1 MPKYADPAVFPVTA
15 PAATDNVMTRTA
27 AGTDGN
33 FALGNLA
40 GLAPLA
46 IANDQAP
53 FFSGGAWGAYSLTAA
68 GRALS
73 GVAGTA
79 NTFPYFSAANVVTLA
94 SVGTTGLASLAA
106 ANQAAGR
113 NAIQAAG
120 VVGDE
125 AIAGN
130 KTYTGTSTFTGA
142 VVGAVQMD
150 THGINH
156 TVDNWIKI
164 ANMPW
169 PGPSVSALA
178 LTASSGNLTNT
189 RFGVD
194 TINVSAKGYDASTV
208 LSQAVVD
215 NMVSHIRSVDGTI
228 LLPISIGVT
237 LSMSGGVS
245 TGIDVWIRSPAY
257 TRGMYILPM
266 IVSNAVYNGR
276 SIPANTVST
285 APAGILYATPKVK
298 PETTSSSYRPVVS
311 NVQSLGESSRLWT
324 QVFATNPTISTSD
337 ARLKTD
343 PRQLRDAE
351 FKAASAIARLPAVW
365 RWLSR
370 VHGDENCEPE
380 GKEAR
385 KHFGPTVQAAIAVM
399 EANGLDPFAH
409 SFICYDEWEALPE
422 QWHEWEAQ
430 EAVLDDDGNVVTP
443 AVEAGRELVQEARE
457 AGDRYSFRKE
467 ELLCFIVRA
476 LAQEIDGLSAR
487 VAALEAGRN
496 P

>member
-79 NTFPYFSAANVVTLA
+79 NTFPYFSAANVVTLGA
-94 SVGTTGLASLAA
+94 VTATGLSVLSAASQAA
-106 ANQAAGR
+106 AR
-113 NAIQAAG
+113 TAIQA
-120 VVGDE
+120 VGTVGNE
-125 AIAGN
+125 SIAGA
-130 KTYTGTSTFTGA
+130 KTCTTAWRWDIGTFGSIQFANPLDQIGFIFRFGDPAGGDASMYRSDFRFSQGQMNLFVNAVAGTSAGTQGLQVTTTT
-142 VVGAVQMD
+142 VGPQVTNAMSC
-150 THGINH
+150 G
-156 TVDNWIKI
+156 
-164 ANMPW
+164 
-169 PGPSVSALA
+169 
-178 LTASSGNLTNT
+178 SSG
-189 RFGVD
+189 
-194 TINVSAKGYDASTV
+194 
-208 LSQAVVD
+208 
-215 NMVSHIRSVDGTI
+215 
-228 LLPISIGVT
+228 
-237 LSMSGGVS
+237 
-245 TGIDVWIRSPAY
+245 
-257 TRGMYILPM
+257 
-266 IVSNAVYNGR
+266 
-276 SIPANTVST
+276 
-285 APAGILYATPKVK
+285 
-298 PETTSSSYRPVVS
+298 
-311 NVQSLGESSRLWT
+311 RLWT
-324 QVFATNPTISTSD
+324 QIWATNAAINTSD
-337 ARLKTD
+337 ARLKTE
-343 PRQLRDAE
+343 PRQLREAE

-380 GKEAR
+380 GKDAR

-399 EANGLDPFAH
+399 EAIGLDPFAY

-422 QWHEWEAQ
+422 QWHEWPAQ
-430 EAVLDDDGNVVTP
+430 KAVLDDDGNEIEP

-476 LAQEIDGLSAR
+476 LAQEIDGLSER